1 MMKWYNVGGKILP
14 MKTYKNGGK
23 VLHLQQGGAAV
34 SPTVNTGVPQG
45 GYAAPAIQTYL
56 AGNQAPQ
63 YSTGPIG
70 AGVVGQPVN
79 TNYVPPASTYVPP
92 ASTYVPPATTTNTG
106 GGAGANNNYVTPA
119 TTTGN
124 YGGNN
129 TVYNTNLGGAN
140 GGLGFGAAGGVQN
153 SVANAPGTLLN
164 IPTWFQESNRVDQQ
178 VDDHGFTTEQVQ
190 DAASTLAGGTDLEG
204 FTHQGQFEAAS
215 GIPGEVTS
223 TAVDALG
230 NEIAYDD
237 IDWNSVNAPNIEN
250 TGGAA
255 TVQHDNL
262 DALNAQYGAALSAIP
277 NDGTATTEQ
286 RIAAAAAN
294 PAYNADAAANHSQVA
309 AGVGNVGPLGFTKKA
324 ENLTTDDFNYVANQ
338 NFANNAYD
346 KNIMNQYGLAGLSAA
361 GAGIRNIGGANA
373 QGGDNQGLP
382 MEYMVLGDGTVYG
395 PNGSEFSSVAEA
407 QADAGVDAQ
416 QPAAQQGTWLDN
428 LIGQFTD
435 TGPTS
440 KYGTAGSRTPAQQAA
455 FDQFHSPG
463 HDSSSI
469 TGQRGQIE
477 GQQAAATKQAN
488 AYVNE
493 QAQFNATATPEEQA
507 ANQQDQLLGDFLWK
521 YEGADTPQMKAQYAE
536 QAAAAGLD
544 FGGQS
549 PGDFIASDT
558 VAGKDKTK
566 LKQDAKAA
574 KTAKTQGIKA
584 VDGGFNTSKTTADTA
599 AGTDVLWNGQTR
611 AAVNAQHQAQAN
623 ATGANADQSAGAQ
636 QAYQSNVQAADEKQ
650 FAESIQKFG
659 LEDALSYA
667 NQSGSSADVQ
677 AVQQRLLAEGMA
689 AGKSSQQVLEE
700 LKAGGTP
707 AATASQLAP
716 EQQSAAAQMLQ
727 AGVPAEVVLQTV
739 SAAEPTPTPAS
750 NAPAHSPAVQ
760 DSLVE
765 NHGYTRQPDGSIRSP
780 HFDILGYNTGG
791 SVSLNQGG
799 QPMTEEERMR
809 QASAAKIARSQAQAT
824 PVRSQAPLQPQQ
836 VGKQGGGFGQMIGKK
851 LLGAAL
857 GSIAGPLGPLLGGLF
872 NEGGSVGGGKT
883 ISPTTR
889 QLFDAKGNNIGQ
901 VPGDVI
907 PGYNRESSGVG
918 NQVDP
923 FEGIAAKISADKA
936 AGKPVDYAA
945 LAAVQHIRSIQN
957 QAEKDKAMRAFMQKY
972 PEFAVPGGSQGVVLR
987 NQGGPISGNPQ
998 GYNEG
1003 GQTMATPIKKV
1014 MDMEKLESQ
1023 KSMDSLKEEQA
1034 ERAFQIGEKR
1044 KDEAH
1049 QQGMQQKAEA
1059 HQQAMKLKKESATMK
1074 APLSK

>member
-34 SPTVNTGVPQG
+34 SPTVTTGVPQG

-56 AGNQAPQ
+56 AGNQSPQ

-164 IPTWFQESNRVDQQ
+164 IPTWGQETNRVNQQ

-190 DAASTLAGGTDLEG
+190 EAASTLAGGTDLEG

-277 NDGTATTEQ
+277 NDGTATTAQ
-286 RIAAAAAN
+286 HIAAAAAN

-338 NFANNAYD
+338 NFANNAHD

-428 LIGQFTD
+428 FLGQFVD

-440 KYGTAGSRTPAQQAA
+440 KYGTSGSRTPAQQAA

-477 GQQAAATKQAN
+477 GQQAAATQQAN

-536 QAAAAGLD
+536 QAAAAGLRLRW
-544 FGGQS
+544 S
-549 PGDFIASDT
+549 
-558 VAGKDKTK
+558 
-566 LKQDAKAA
+566 
-574 KTAKTQGIKA
+574 
-584 VDGGFNTSKTTADTA
+584 
-599 AGTDVLWNGQTR
+599 
-611 AAVNAQHQAQAN
+611 
-623 ATGANADQSAGAQ
+623 
-636 QAYQSNVQAADEKQ
+636 
-650 FAESIQKFG
+650 ES
-659 LEDALSYA
+659 
-667 NQSGSSADVQ
+667 
-677 AVQQRLLAEGMA
+677 R
-689 AGKSSQQVLEE
+689 
-700 LKAGGTP
+700 
-707 AATASQLAP
+707 
-716 EQQSAAAQMLQ
+716 
-727 AGVPAEVVLQTV
+727 
-739 SAAEPTPTPAS
+739 
-750 NAPAHSPAVQ
+750 
-760 DSLVE
+760 
-765 NHGYTRQPDGSIRSP
+765 
-780 HFDILGYNTGG
+780 
-791 SVSLNQGG
+791 
-799 QPMTEEERMR
+799 
-809 QASAAKIARSQAQAT
+809 
-824 PVRSQAPLQPQQ
+824 
-836 VGKQGGGFGQMIGKK
+836 
-851 LLGAAL
+851 
-857 GSIAGPLGPLLGGLF
+857 
-872 NEGGSVGGGKT
+872 
-883 ISPTTR
+883 
-889 QLFDAKGNNIGQ
+889 
-901 VPGDVI
+901 
-907 PGYNRESSGVG
+907 
-918 NQVDP
+918 
-923 FEGIAAKISADKA
+923 
-936 AGKPVDYAA
+936 
-945 LAAVQHIRSIQN
+945 
-957 QAEKDKAMRAFMQKY
+957 
-972 PEFAVPGGSQGVVLR
+972 
-987 NQGGPISGNPQ
+987 
-998 GYNEG
+998 
-1003 GQTMATPIKKV
+1003 
-1014 MDMEKLESQ
+1014 
-1023 KSMDSLKEEQA
+1023 
-1034 ERAFQIGEKR
+1034 
-1044 KDEAH
+1044 
-1049 QQGMQQKAEA
+1049 
-1059 HQQAMKLKKESATMK
+1059 
-1074 APLSK
+1074 